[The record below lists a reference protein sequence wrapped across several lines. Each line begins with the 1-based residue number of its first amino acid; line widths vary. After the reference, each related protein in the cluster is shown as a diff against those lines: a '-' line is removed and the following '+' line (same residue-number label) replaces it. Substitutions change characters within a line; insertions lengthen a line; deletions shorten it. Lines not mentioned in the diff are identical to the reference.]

1 MSNPPVP
8 LIRTPYDTLTRGE
21 VMAFREA
28 EAKRLRKLWAEA
40 KKEEKQRRK
49 EQIKDARRQQPVIIG

>member
-1 MSNPPVP
+1 
-8 LIRTPYDTLTRGE
+8 
-21 VMAFREA
+21 MAFREA